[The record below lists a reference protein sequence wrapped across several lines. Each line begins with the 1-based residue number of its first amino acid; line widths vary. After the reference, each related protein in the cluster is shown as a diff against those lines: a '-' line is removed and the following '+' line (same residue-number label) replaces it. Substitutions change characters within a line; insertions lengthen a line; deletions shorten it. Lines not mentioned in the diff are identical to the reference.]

1 MGKSEGRRLLASRD
15 ANAIAQHGITDSTPQ
30 EGIDDDDDDNEEL
43 LLVLY
48 PLSLWHKLN
57 WIAY

>member
-30 EGIDDDDDDNEEL
+30 EGIDDDDDNEEL

-48 PLSLWHKLN
+48 PLWHKLS